1 MAPSAESDGAPR
13 VAAVL
18 RPAVRLLHDESST
31 VDVQVRLMS
40 DGRLRRYAR
49 QKYAT
54 INGRLWSLWSL
65 WQEFI
70 QGVRSTSSL
79 LRAASRLQLPNWL
92 A

>member
-1 MAPSAESDGAPR
+1 VAPSAESDGAPR

-54 INGRLWSLWSL
+54 INGRLWSLW
-65 WQEFI
+65 QEFI